1 MIEKIMKAVK
11 SSNKRRGRNITI
23 GAVIGFLLSCTAVM
37 GEDNYLWIGKNNG
50 AIQFNKTA
58 TTDDDG
64 KWEKENPYSDN
75 KWDKDTEPKT
85 YTNNTALSSSEVNG
99 KDGNK
104 EISYGLRLSGDLND
118 MNFINNSSITGEK
131 SDSGNGYGIHN
142 SAKMGN
148 IENTGK
154 ISGTGTANGYGI
166 YNSNSATMGA
176 ITNTGEISGIGTG
189 IDTASGGTGGGGGYG
204 IYNYQGT
211 IVDIENTG
219 RISGTGSGFSSSNGE
234 GEGYGIYNS
243 SATMGAITNTGE
255 ISGTGKGDGSGD
267 GTGYGINN
275 SSSGKIGDIT
285 NTGEISGSG
294 KSTSGKSEGSG
305 IYNSAEMKNI
315 KNTGTISGTGADSSS
330 DSKGYGIY
338 NDSGAIGAITNEGV
352 ISGTSTNGTGIH
364 NASGISKEMGK
375 IINTGIISGSG
386 NSTSHASTGYGIN
399 NRTGTIGDIKNTGA
413 INGSGKTSGASTGY
427 GIHNDKDY
435 GKEIGNIT
443 NEGVISGSGISTG
456 DDGSGFGIYNGAK
469 MGDIENTGLINGT
482 GYNNTSYNTSDT
494 GSGIH
499 NNSSDKKMGKITNI
513 GIINGYGIGES
524 SSTGKGYGINNEA
537 GTIGDTTNIGVI
549 SGSGSGHDSGYGYGI
564 SNTNDASAQGNTT
577 TMGAITNIGIISG
590 DGSGAGTGSGSGISN
605 ITTPG
610 NTTTMGA
617 IINTGIISGTGTG
630 SGGSGSGIYNG
641 SSGTMGAITNTGV
654 IYGKDNAINNTN
666 GNITVNNYGIL
677 VNEENKDVNVGI
689 SDTNYGL
696 IIKNEG
702 DNITVG
708 TAGTQDIPI
717 PFYDAEGNIMG
728 ERKVTI
734 GNVAGKND
742 DKKSSF
748 DGNKENHILN
758 ALTNTY
764 KVTGEN
770 NNVTGSIINA
780 YGTAVVFEGENKQ
793 LTLSGTIVNGGMDKD
808 DSNLDPASDAKVAAI
823 LGSDNGDNLILQ
835 SGKIKYTDNGVEK
848 SATQNTIVNGNIDM
862 GAGDDT
868 LTIGDGTILNGTLDG
883 GEGND
888 ILNFGISSGAK
899 SIPAKSQGVNII
911 HNISN
916 FQKMNINT
924 NVTLFEKTLETYGE
938 ETDLKVTG
946 ADEIKIGK
954 NGTLTLR
961 INSSKMGSGDEAG
974 KIIGHALYGNTGE
987 ISSTDEGKLLLALN
1001 GAGNENIISFG
1012 STTLGDGLV
1021 PEKGTLDTTSALHTL
1036 ERIDDKE
1043 VKVIVRQNI
1052 PGFFEIPEYEKLNKI
1067 YHGILSVEDLIA
1079 NFNVDSDEKLS
1090 TFLGYLNDIYAGNP
1104 YSYSSELSRKSVGMF
1119 RDIATENQFKPELNK
1134 WLIMGGL
1141 THVDGGTKDT
1151 YYGKG
1156 YYTYDIGSSDMDA
1169 DTKIT
1174 GAYMLGEYGVSDTLT
1189 YGVLIGGNKLK
1200 SDLSNGS
1207 KVDGDALYMG
1217 AYAKK
1222 YVGNLK
1228 VTGGLGLQYGD
1239 YDADRIAVNK
1249 VASSLAEP
1257 VMKYCDN
1264 YNDMTYDIYL
1274 NGRYSH
1280 NIGNN
1285 LFLEPY
1291 GTLSYT
1297 YVDQE
1302 GVDEGSKVLAIEID
1316 SKTFDY
1322 TAAKVGLDIK
1332 KVIPH
1337 EKGKSTLSAGVSYTR
1352 LLNGVDEE
1360 NITGRFKGG
1369 SDFDILVA
1377 HKNEHSIGLNAKY
1390 ALELENGI
1398 LFDVKGSY
1406 SLERDSH
1413 NGTGKNRAKGEWI
1426 VGAGLGYRF

>member
-23 GAVIGFLLSCTAVM
+23 GAVVGFLLSCTAVM
-37 GEDNYLWIGKNNG
+37 GADDYLWIKGDSGK
-50 AIQFNKTA
+50 IEFNKAETTA
-58 TTDDDG
+58 SDG
-64 KWEKENPYSDN
+64 SWNKGNPYENAGNIWKEN
-75 KWDKDTEPKT
+75 T
-85 YTNNTALSSSEVNG
+85 YTNNMKLSSNGANG
-99 KDGNK
+99 KDMDID
-104 EISYGLRLSGDLND
+104 ISYGLRLSGGLTNV
-118 MNFINNSSITGEK
+118 NFVNNSSITGK
-131 SDSGNGYGIHN
+131 VSSG
-142 SAKMGN
+142 
-148 IENTGK
+148 
-154 ISGTGTANGYGI
+154 SGDGYGI
-166 YNSNSATMGA
+166 YNSAEMGNIKNA
-176 ITNTGEISGIGTG
+176 GEISGSGISGGYGIYNKSGTIGGITNTGEISGSGTG
-189 IDTASGGTGGGGGYG
+189 NINASGDGFGYG
-204 IYNYQGT
+204 INNESGT
-211 IVDIENTG
+211 IG
-219 RISGTGSGFSSSNGE
+219 G
-234 GEGYGIYNS
+234 
-243 SATMGAITNTGE
+243 ITNTGE
-255 ISGTGKGDGSGD
+255 ISGTGKSASTGKGHGYGIYNSGTMENITNTGIISGTGIGDSSYGGD
-267 GTGYGINN
+267 GYGINN
-275 SSSGKIGDIT
+275 YSTSTSTVGAIT
-285 NTGEISGSG
+285 NTGLIIGIGTSSSGDGEGYGINNYSSGTMGAITNTGIISGIG
-294 KSTSGKSEGSG
+294 K
-305 IYNSAEMKNI
+305 
-315 KNTGTISGTGADSSS
+315 DSSG
-330 DSKGYGIY
+330 DNKGYGI
-338 NDSGAIGAITNEGV
+338 NNEAGTMGAITNEGV
-352 ISGTSTNGTGIH
+352 ISGSGTS
-364 NASGISKEMGK
+364 S
-375 IINTGIISGSG
+375 
-386 NSTSHASTGYGIN
+386 
-399 NRTGTIGDIKNTGA
+399 
-413 INGSGKTSGASTGY
+413 
-427 GIHNDKDY
+427 
-435 GKEIGNIT
+435 
-443 NEGVISGSGISTG
+443 G
-456 DDGSGFGIYNGAK
+456 DDGSGFGIYNGAT
-469 MGDIENTGLINGT
+469 MGDIENTGLISGAGNSTVDNNNKTGT
-482 GYNNTSYNTSDT
+482 GT
-494 GSGIH
+494 GIH
-499 NNSSDKKMGKITNI
+499 NNISNDKQMGKITNI
-513 GIINGYGIGES
+513 GIINGYGKGSDNQGMGNGE
-524 SSTGKGYGINNEA
+524 GYGINNESGIMGA
-537 GTIGDTTNIGVI
+537 ITNIGVISGYGSGGGSSNGDGYGINNKSGTIGDTTNTGVI
-549 SGSGSGHDSGYGYGI
+549 SGSGSSGDSGSGYGI
-564 SNTNDASAQGNTT
+564 HNLA
-577 TMGAITNIGIISG
+577 TMK
-590 DGSGAGTGSGSGISN
+590 N
-605 ITTPG
+605 IT
-610 NTTTMGA
+610 
-617 IINTGIISGTGTG
+617 NTGIISGSGTG
-630 SGGSGSGIYNG
+630 FGSGSGYGIHNG
-641 SSGTMGAITNTGV
+641 SSGTMGTITNTGV
-654 IYGKDNAINNTN
+654 IYGKTNAIKNEKSD
-666 GNITVNNYGIL
+666 NITVNNYGIL
-677 VNEENKDVNVGI
+677 VTKGSSGVDGLTTSN
-689 SDTNYGL
+689 NYGL

-702 DNITVG
+702 ENPDDITAE
-708 TAGTQDIPI
+708 TTETQDIAI

-734 GNVAGKND
+734 ENVTGKND
-742 DKKSSF
+742 DKSNSF

-780 YGTAVVFEGENKQ
+780 YGTAVVFGDTGDNNQ
-793 LTLSGTIVNGGMDKD
+793 LTLSGTIVNGGIDEVD
-808 DSNLDPASDAKVAAI
+808 DLTSDAKVPAI
-823 LGSDNGDNLILQ
+823 LGSGNGDNLILQ
-835 SGKIKYTDNGVEK
+835 SGKIKYTDNGEEK
-848 SATQNTIVNGNIDM
+848 SAIQHTIVNGNIDM
-862 GAGDDT
+862 GKGDDT
-868 LTIGDGTILNGTLDG
+868 LTIGDGTIINGTLDG

-924 NVTLFEKTLETYGE
+924 NVTLFEKTIDTYGE

-974 KIIGHALYGNTGE
+974 KIIGHALYGNTGV
-987 ISSTDEGKLLLALN
+987 ISSIDGGKLLLALN

-1036 ERIDDKE
+1036 ERIDNKD

-1067 YHGILSVEDLIA
+1067 YHGILSVKDLIA
-1079 NFNVDSDEKLS
+1079 NFNVDDESLS
-1090 TFLGYLNDIYAGNP
+1090 IFLGYLNDIYAGNP

-1189 YGVLIGGNKLK
+1189 YGVVIGGNKLK
-1200 SDLSNGS
+1200 SELSNGS

-1217 AYAKK
+1217 AYVKK

-1249 VASSLAEP
+1249 VASSMAEP

-1297 YVDQE
+1297 YIKQDSA
-1302 GVDEGSKVLAIEID
+1302 DEGSKVLAIETD
-1316 SKTFDY
+1316 SKSFDY
-1322 TAAKVGLDIK
+1322 TAAKVGVDLK
-1332 KVIPH
+1332 KVISH

-1352 LLNGVDEE
+1352 LLNGADEE
-1360 NITGRFKGG
+1360 NITGRFKGENAT
-1369 SDFDILVA
+1369 DFDILVA
-1377 HKNEHSIGLNAKY
+1377 HKNEQSIGLNAKY
-1390 ALELENGI
+1390 ALELESGI

-1426 VGAGLGYRF
+1426 VGAGIGYKF

>member
-11 SSNKRRGRNITI
+11 SSNKKRSRNITI
-23 GAVIGFLLSCTAVM
+23 GAVVGFLLSCTAVM
-37 GEDNYLWIGKNNG
+37 GADSHLWIKGDSGK
-50 AIQFNKTA
+50 IQFNTTETA
-58 TTDDDG
+58 DG
-64 KWEKENPYSDN
+64 GGSWNEGNPYSN
-75 KWDKDTEPKT
+75 NNWDTVKKT
-85 YTNNTALSSSEVNG
+85 YTNNTALSSNGANG
-99 KDGNK
+99 KDGSDK
-104 EISYGLRLSGDLND
+104 KISYGLRLSGELAN
-118 MNFINNSSITGEK
+118 MNFINNDSITGEI
-131 SDSGNGYGIHN
+131 SDSGSDYGPGYGIYN
-142 SAKMGN
+142 ESTKMGN
-148 IENTGK
+148 IENTGE
-154 ISGTGTANGYGI
+154 ISGTGTASGYGI
-166 YNSNSATMGA
+166 YNSNSVEMKN
-176 ITNTGEISGIGTG
+176 ITNTGEISG
-189 IDTASGGTGGGGGYG
+189 TAKGLDGGTYGGAGYG

-243 SATMGAITNTGE
+243 SSTMGAITNTGE
-255 ISGTGKGDGSGD
+255 ISGTGKGDGTGA

-315 KNTGTISGTGADSSS
+315 KNTGRISGTGANSSS

-364 NASGISKEMGK
+364 NASGFSKEMGK

-386 NSTSHASTGYGIN
+386 NSTSSASTGYGIN
-399 NRTGTIGDIKNTGA
+399 NSSGKIGDIKNTGA

-427 GIHNDKDY
+427 GIHNDKTY

-443 NEGVISGSGISTG
+443 NEGVISGSGTSTG
-456 DDGSGFGIYNGAK
+456 GNGEGYGIYNGAK
-469 MGDIENTGLINGT
+469 MGDIENTGLISGT
-482 GYNNTSYNTSDT
+482 GYNNTSNGTSDT

-499 NNSSDKKMGKITNI
+499 NNISSDKQMGKITNI
-513 GIINGYGIGES
+513 GIINGYGKGADS
-524 SSTGKGYGINNEA
+524 SSGTGYGINNES
-537 GTIGDTTNIGVI
+537 GTIGDTTNTGVI
-549 SGSGSGHDSGYGYGI
+549 SGYGYGV
-564 SNTNDASAQGNTT
+564 SSGNGEGYGIYNKSG
-577 TMGAITNIGIISG
+577 TMGAITNIGVISGYGSSLDTGSGYGIHNLATMGAITNTGIISG
-590 DGSGAGTGSGSGISN
+590 DGSGAGSGSGY
-605 ITTPG
+605 
-610 NTTTMGA
+610 
-617 IINTGIISGTGTG
+617 GIH
-630 SGGSGSGIYNG
+630 NG

-654 IYGKDNAINNTN
+654 IYGKTNAIKNEKND
-666 GNITVNNYGIL
+666 NITVNNYGIL
-677 VNEENKDVNVGI
+677 VNGKDQDVNAGI
-689 SDTNYGL
+689 NGTNYGL

-702 DNITVG
+702 GDISVG
-708 TAGTQDIPI
+708 TAGTQDISI

-742 DKKSSF
+742 DKSNSF
-748 DGNKENHILN
+748 YGDKKDHILN

-770 NNVTGSIINA
+770 DKVTGSIINA
-780 YGTAVVFEGENKQ
+780 YGTAVVFGDTGDNNQ
-793 LTLSGTIVNGGMDKD
+793 LTLSETIVNGGIDED
-808 DSNLDPASDAKVAAI
+808 DDPTSDAKVAAI
-823 LGSDNGDNLILQ
+823 LGSSNGDNLILQ
-835 SGKIKYTDNGVEK
+835 SGKIEYIDNGVEK
-848 SATQNTIVNGNIDM
+848 FSTQNTIVNGNIDM

-916 FQKMNINT
+916 FKNMNINT
-924 NVTLFEKTLETYGE
+924 NVTLFEKTIDTYGK

-961 INSSKMGSGDEAG
+961 INSSKMGSADEAD
-974 KIIGHALYGNTGE
+974 KIIGHALYGDTGV
-987 ISSTDEGKLLLALN
+987 ISSTDGGKLLLALN

-1067 YHGILSVEDLIA
+1067 YHGILSVKDLIA
-1079 NFNVDSDEKLS
+1079 NFNVEDEQLS

-1174 GAYMLGEYGVSDTLT
+1174 GAYMLGEYGVSDTLA
-1189 YGVLIGGNKLK
+1189 YGVVIGGNKLK

-1222 YVGNLK
+1222 YIGNLK

-1239 YDADRIAVNK
+1239 YDADRFAAGRGITETR
-1249 VASSLAEP
+1249 SYS
-1257 VMKYCDN
+1257 DN

-1302 GVDEGSKVLAIEID
+1302 GADEGSKVLAIETD
-1316 SKTFDY
+1316 SKSFDY
-1322 TAAKVGLDIK
+1322 TAAKVGVDLK

-1352 LLNGVDEE
+1352 LLNGADKE
-1360 NITGRFKGG
+1360 NITGRFKGENAT
-1369 SDFDILVA
+1369 DFDILVA
-1377 HKNEHSIGLNAKY
+1377 HKNEHSIGVNAKY
-1390 ALELENGI
+1390 ALELESGI

-1406 SLERDSH
+1406 SVERDSH

-1426 VGAGLGYRF
+1426 VGAGIGYKF

>member
-11 SSNKRRGRNITI
+11 SSNKKRSRNITI
-23 GAVIGFLLSCTAVM
+23 GAVVGFLLSCTAVM
-37 GEDNYLWIGKNNG
+37 GADSHLWIKGENG
-50 AIQFNKTA
+50 IKFNKAETA
-58 TTDDDG
+58 DG
-64 KWEKENPYSDN
+64 GGSWNEGNPYSDN
-75 KWDKDTEPKT
+75 NWDTVKKT
-85 YTNNTALSSSEVNG
+85 YTNNMKLSSNGANG
-99 KDGNK
+99 KDGSDK
-104 EISYGLRLSGDLND
+104 KISYGLRLSGELAN
-118 MNFINNSSITGEK
+118 MNFINNDSITGEI
-131 SDSGNGYGIHN
+131 SDSSGSDYGPGYGIYN
-142 SAKMGN
+142 ESTKMGN
-148 IENTGK
+148 IENTGE
-154 ISGTGTANGYGI
+154 ISGTGTASGYGI
-166 YNSNSATMGA
+166 YNSNSVEMK
-176 ITNTGEISGIGTG
+176 N
-189 IDTASGGTGGGGGYG
+189 
-204 IYNYQGT
+204 
-211 IVDIENTG
+211 
-219 RISGTGSGFSSSNGE
+219 
-234 GEGYGIYNS
+234 
-243 SATMGAITNTGE
+243 
-255 ISGTGKGDGSGD
+255 
-267 GTGYGINN
+267 
-275 SSSGKIGDIT
+275 IT

-315 KNTGTISGTGADSSS
+315 KNTGRISGTGADSSS

-399 NRTGTIGDIKNTGA
+399 NSSGKIGDIKNTGA

-427 GIHNDKDY
+427 GIHNDKTY

-443 NEGVISGSGISTG
+443 NEGVISGSGTSTG
-456 DDGSGFGIYNGAK
+456 GNGEGYGIYNGAT
-469 MGDIENTGLINGT
+469 MGDIENTGLISGT
-482 GYNNTSYNTSDT
+482 GYNNTSTGTSDT

-499 NNSSDKKMGKITNI
+499 NKSDSKEMGKITNI
-513 GIINGYGIGES
+513 GIINGYGAGES
-524 SSTGKGYGINNEA
+524 SSTGTGYGINNES
-537 GTIGDTTNIGVI
+537 GTIGDTTNTGVI
-549 SGSGSGHDSGYGYGI
+549 SGYGSGHDTGYGY
-564 SNTNDASAQGNTT
+564 
-577 TMGAITNIGIISG
+577 
-590 DGSGAGTGSGSGISN
+590 GISN

-617 IINTGIISGTGTG
+617 II
-630 SGGSGSGIYNG
+630 
-641 SSGTMGAITNTGV
+641 NTGV

-677 VNEENKDVNVGI
+677 VNEENKDVNAGI

-742 DKKSSF
+742 DKSNSF
-748 DGNKENHILN
+748 SGNKENHILN

-780 YGTAVVFEGENKQ
+780 YGTAVVFGDTGDNNQ
-793 LTLSGTIVNGGMDKD
+793 LTLSGTIVNGGIDED
-808 DSNLDPASDAKVAAI
+808 DSNPDPTVKVAAI
-823 LGSDNGDNLILQ
+823 SGSGNGDTLILQ
-835 SGKIKYTDNGVEK
+835 SGKIEYTDNKVEK

-868 LTIGDGTILNGTLDG
+868 LTIGDGTIINGTLDG
-883 GEGND
+883 GVGTD
-888 ILNFGISSGAK
+888 TLNFGISSGAK

-924 NVTLFEKTLETYGE
+924 NVTLFEKTLETYGK

-961 INSSKMGSGDEAG
+961 INSSKTVNEGGDD
-974 KIIGHALYGNTGE
+974 KITGHALYGNTGV
-987 ISSTDEGKLLLALN
+987 ISSTDGGKLLLALN

-1036 ERIDDKE
+1036 EIINNKD

-1079 NFNVDSDEKLS
+1079 NFNVDDESLS
-1090 TFLGYLNDIYAGNP
+1090 IFLGYLNDIYAGNP

-1174 GAYMLGEYGVSDTLT
+1174 GAYMLGEYGVSDTLA
-1189 YGVLIGGNKLK
+1189 YGVVIGGNKLK
-1200 SDLSNGS
+1200 SELSNGS

-1302 GVDEGSKVLAIEID
+1302 GADEGNKVLAIETD
-1316 SKTFDY
+1316 SKSFDY
-1322 TAAKVGLDIK
+1322 TVAKVGVDLK

-1352 LLNGVDEE
+1352 FLTGADEE
-1360 NITGRFKGG
+1360 NITGRFKGENAT
-1369 SDFDILVA
+1369 DFDILVA
-1377 HKNEHSIGLNAKY
+1377 HKNEQSIGLNAKY
-1390 ALELENGI
+1390 TLELESGI

-1426 VGAGLGYRF
+1426 VGAGIGYKF